1 MKSHKKHAIIQNS
14 NLLIVN
20 IYYKPTILSYP
31 FTSFN
36 KTIMSI
42 DSTAALSI
50 ARTGFHGALKI
61 CCYSFLLFSVW
72 FTLRSVI
79 CSFLEEQV
87 IFMVDEDNGEA
98 VAVPSIQCSD
108 RLYQMITQVSM
119 IVPLKELSEFATVF
133 ITITCVYWVGF
144 WVMESYNLELLNT
157 AIKKEKAMLFFRAL
171 ASSSGDQVSEFV
183 NYWAAVL
190 VSATIF
196 AVVFSPLRLDASFR
210 NGYGRAPAEDMKSV
224 FLLAM
229 VVGVT
234 WRLFMIHLISSSVI
248 AYSIYVIGPLLGWYP
263 AERGPIWFVGLSVML
278 SSGIHIWEILF
289 EITFFG

>member
-1 MKSHKKHAIIQNS
+1 MKSHKKHVIIQNS
-14 NLLIVN
+14 NLLVVN
-20 IYYKPTILSYP
+20 IYYKPILSYP

-42 DSTAALSI
+42 DSTAAFSI
-50 ARTGFHGALKI
+50 ARTGSHGALKI

-72 FTLRSVI
+72 FTLRAAI

-87 IFMVDEDNGEA
+87 IFMVDEDNGEV

-108 RLYQMITQVSM
+108 RLYQMITHVSM

-133 ITITCVYWVGF
+133 ITIACVYWVGF

-157 AIKKEKAMLFFRAL
+157 ATKKEKVMLFFRAL

-196 AVVFSPLRLDASFR
+196 AVVFSPLCLDASFR
-210 NGYGRAPAEDMKSV
+210 NGCGRAPVEDMKNN
-224 FLLAM
+224 FLMAM
-229 VVGVT
+229 VVGET
-234 WRLFMIHLISSSVI
+234 WRLFMIHLISSSLI

-263 AERGPIWFVGLSVML
+263 AERGPIWFVGLSVMM
-278 SSGIHIWEILF
+278 SSVTHIWEILF
-289 EITFFG
+289 EITLSG